1 VQISAERLRAATGQT
16 MLAVTVEDSGLGP
29 PAELSL
35 SVFDPFVTGKPEG
48 IGIGLALV
56 KMVADEHGGG
66 VSFERTD
73 GRTRFTLT
81 LPEAS
86 VAGPESTTE
95 ETAQ

>member
-1 VQISAERLRAATGQT
+1 MVSIN
-16 MLAVTVEDSGLGP
+16 VEDSGSGP
-29 PAELSL
+29 PTELSV

-56 KMVADEHGGG
+56 KMVADEHGG
-66 VSFERTD
+66 SIAFERRQ

-86 VAGPESTTE
+86 LAAVE
-95 ETAQ
+95 ENAS